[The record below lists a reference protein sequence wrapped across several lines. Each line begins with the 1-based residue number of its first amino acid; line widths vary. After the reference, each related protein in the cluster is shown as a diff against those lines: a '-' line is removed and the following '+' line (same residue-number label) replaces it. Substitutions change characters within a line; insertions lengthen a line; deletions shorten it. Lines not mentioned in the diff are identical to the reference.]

1 MVGYELALSLTA
13 FMRSPPFLISLVV
26 TLSYHTLTKTNNALC
41 KVNNVEMFASLL
53 RNSKRDQLHYLH
65 YKMRIDR
72 FSVYDCICIAL
83 ECKKVKQNKDES
95 SPPIISQTL
104 WFQNGQLDLT
114 LHSHTPTECCHT
126 ICRPSKWY
134 LPNSW
139 YKKRNF
145 SVLLVIKADN
155 CRSQWRGAI

>member
-1 MVGYELALSLTA
+1 MVGYELSLSLTA
-13 FMRSPPFLISLVV
+13 FMRSPPPFLISLVV

-41 KVNNVEMFASLL
+41 KIKNVELFASLL
-53 RNSKRDQLHYLH
+53 RNSKSDQLHYLH
-65 YKMRIDR
+65 YKIWIGW
-72 FSVYDCICIAL
+72 FSVYDCFCIAL

-95 SPPIISQTL
+95 SPPIMSQTL

-114 LHSHTPTECCHT
+114 LHSHTPSECCHT

-139 YKKRNF
+139 YKKEKLQCTICNK
-145 SVLLVIKADN
+145 S
-155 CRSQWRGAI
+155 W